1 MDALNKKISSILDEI
16 SNEIMCDAA
25 SGDMTCPASQTG
37 GGLLSSCFR
46 SSNKI
51 YDFSQIQFNTP
62 IDDCLEAHNL
72 KIQILDLQA
81 KEFHFYMN
89 F

>member
-37 GGLLSSCFR
+37 GGLLSSYCKKTFIT
-46 SSNKI
+46 K
-51 YDFSQIQFNTP
+51 YLTVVVVHP
-62 IDDCLEAHNL
+62 E
-72 KIQILDLQA
+72 
-81 KEFHFYMN
+81 EGY
-89 F
+89 

>member
-37 GGLLSSCFR
+37 GGLLSSCIR

-51 YDFSQIQFNTP
+51 LYCKKTFITKYLTVVVHP
-62 IDDCLEAHNL
+62 E
-72 KIQILDLQA
+72 
-81 KEFHFYMN
+81 EGY
-89 F
+89 